1 MKTSLPLRR
10 KLRTGLGFFGIC
22 IFCFW
27 AAGLSL
33 SCSIEEAAQVAGK
46 RSQAPVFLGCKA
58 VSGQELQFYFSQPVK
73 VLSFSA
79 DPPLPMGD
87 IGDGEVVRI
96 NLSGD
101 IAGGE
106 SYTADLL
113 VEDGEGNTLTV
124 LVPFRSRN
132 SRMPSLLINEL
143 RTEYSKPKTEFVELK
158 TLEAGNLGA
167 LRLFIA
173 GSAKDSLV
181 FEFPP
186 VEVKAGEYILVHLRT
201 VEDGVTN
208 ETGDNLALSGGAD
221 AGKNA
226 RDFWVPGTEKRLHK
240 TDAVYVMD
248 QDDRVIDAVM
258 LSENPDPWWTKDTFV
273 QAADLL
279 YQQGAW
285 TQGDGIPGP
294 AGAVIT
300 FNIKTAM
307 TRSISRDSL
316 VPDSNTLADW
326 YISATSA
333 ATPGA
338 ENNPK
343 RYEE

>member
-1 MKTSLPLRR
+1 MKTSLLSRR
-10 KLRTGLGFFGIC
+10 KLRAGLGFLGI
-22 IFCFW
+22 W
-27 AAGLSL
+27 AACFSL
-33 SCSIEEAAQVAGK
+33 SCSIEEAAQVVGK

-58 VSGQELQFYFSQPVK
+58 VSGRELQFYFSQPVR
-73 VLSFSA
+73 VLSFAA
-79 DPPLPMGD
+79 DPPLPMEEV
-87 IGDGEVVRI
+87 GDGEVVRI

-101 IAGGE
+101 IPGGE
-106 SYTADLL
+106 RYTADLL
-113 VEDGEGNTLTV
+113 VEDEEGNTLTV

-132 SRMPSLLINEL
+132 VRMPSLLINEL

-173 GSAKDSLV
+173 GNAKNPLV

-186 VEVKAGEYILVHLRT
+186 VEVQAGEYILVHLRT
-201 VEDGVTN
+201 IDDGAID

-221 AGKNA
+221 AGKNS
-226 RDFWVPGTEKRLHK
+226 RDFWVPGAEKRLHK

-248 QDDRVIDAVM
+248 QDDTVIDAVM
-258 LSENPDPWWTKDTFV
+258 LSEDSDPWWTKDTFV

-285 TQGDGIPGP
+285 TQGEGIPGP
-294 AGAVIT
+294 SGAVIT

-307 TRSISRDSL
+307 TRSISRDAL
-316 VPDSNTLADW
+316 IPDSNTQADW
-326 YISATSA
+326 YITATSG